1 MAGHVYL
8 PVGHLP
14 PWARLSEEKEEGM
27 RAQQQEKEAEKE
39 GGGGG
44 GKRRKVA
51 ADVTIDLDILD
62 CPVCYLL
69 LRPPIFQCTVGH
81 TICSS
86 CHDKLQE
93 KCHFCSLPTVYNR
106 CHMVEHVVES
116 VKVACSNCNHG
127 CTTRIAYYQKEDHEK
142 GCPHAPCFCPETGC
156 GFSGPTAMLLEHFSG
171 KHKWHSPK
179 VTYNKAFRIRIH
191 VGSTVLVGEDG
202 NLFLVNMTMESRGG
216 VISVCSVQPHI
227 TGSSFRCKLTLSCA
241 EPSFSQSME
250 FLMRSSNLYDGFPK
264 DCFQFL
270 VPKVLL
276 RGTGTSATAMVGVTV
291 TPQ

>member
-14 PWARLSEEKEEGM
+14 PWARLPEEKEEGM

-62 CPVCYLL
+62 CPVCYLP
-69 LRPPIFQCTVGH
+69 LRPPIF
-81 TICSS
+81 
-86 CHDKLQE
+86 
-93 KCHFCSLPTVYNR
+93 
-106 CHMVEHVVES
+106 
-116 VKVACSNCNHG
+116 
-127 CTTRIAYYQKEDHEK
+127 QKEDHEK